1 MTHSTLP
8 RNPRRLENKVVK
20 MLIELKEMTS
30 EYPPE
35 LYVPRRD
42 AYLAQLE
49 TRMPGQMP
57 VHPGGNGPIGDT
69 VKARPEA

>member
-1 MTHSTLP
+1 MNLPALP

-42 AYLAQLE
+42 AYLAQVE
-49 TRMPGQMP
+49 TQKCPGRLAPTRAVTDQS
-57 VHPGGNGPIGDT
+57 GT
-69 VKARPEA
+69 L